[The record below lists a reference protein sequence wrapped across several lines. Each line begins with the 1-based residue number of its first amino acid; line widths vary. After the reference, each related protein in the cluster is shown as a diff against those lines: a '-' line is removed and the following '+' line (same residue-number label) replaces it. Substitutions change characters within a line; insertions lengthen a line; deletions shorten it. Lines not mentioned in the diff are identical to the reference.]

1 MPHCVPCWL
10 LAKRHGLLPAL
21 RPGMQPVH
29 HAHGRV
35 RVHCMPVDIG
45 SAIPFERQL
54 HNILP
59 LGSIWFK
66 RDWSVHSMRFELR

>member
-1 MPHCVPCWL
+1 
-10 LAKRHGLLPAL
+10 
-21 RPGMQPVH
+21 MQPVH